1 MPPEAIKDT
10 SSQTGKARSK
20 VCYFRFY
27 WFDRVTNQTENAT
40 VGKTPSANFVQQIS
54 PKGDVWSLGCILY
67 CMTYGKTP
75 FQSIT
80 NQISKLHAI
89 IDPSHKIEFPDISE
103 KDLLDVLKVKRCHRW
118 DFCVTVLHTLKWE
131 SVQSIVDESLL
142 EVLLRSCKIKIFS
155 FCFVCFLFFFPF
167 TRDAWYETPER
178 ELPLQNCWSI
188 RICSSNHKHHLNTV
202 HVHQSVTS
210 LCTKKMPG

>member
-155 FCFVCFLFFFPF
+155 FCFVCFLFFSFYQRCLVRNP
-167 TRDAWYETPER
+167 RERIAIAELLEHPYLQLKPQASPEHGT
-178 ELPLQNCWSI
+178 CTSI
-188 RICSSNHKHHLNTV
+188 SNKFV
-202 HVHQSVTS
+202 Y
-210 LCTKKMPG
+210 

>member
-142 EVLLRSCKIKIFS
+142 EVLLRSCKIKIFI
-155 FCFVCFLFFFPF
+155 FCFVCFLFFFHLPEMLGTKPQRENCHCRTAGASVSAAQTTSITW
-167 TRDAWYETPER
+167 TRYMYIN
-178 ELPLQNCWSI
+178 Q
-188 RICSSNHKHHLNTV
+188 
-202 HVHQSVTS
+202 
-210 LCTKKMPG
+210 

>member
-27 WFDRVTNQTENAT
+27 WFDKVTNQTENAT
-40 VGKTPSANFVQQIS
+40 AGKTPSANFVRQIS

-118 DFCVTVLHTLKWE
+118 DFCVTVLHTLKGE

-142 EVLLRSCKIKIFS
+142 EVLLKSCKIKIFS
-155 FCFVCFLFFFPF
+155 FCFVFFPF

-178 ELPLQNCWSI
+178 EFPLQNCWSI
-188 RICSSNHKHHLNTV
+188 RICSSNHKHHLNQV